1 MAIIKMTKNKVLPI
15 ILVMAIVVFTMGVIA
30 QDDVISSSSN
40 TEFNV
45 FFQNPECVIVNSENR
60 LSYPSP
66 TYSLGQSLWVS
77 SGNLPEDSKDNCYK
91 KDGAEGVQKC
101 CPTNYNCEGHNNE
114 NDKGECVSNFATTCG
129 DHKSEEDC
137 GNSNS
142 DIAHIDLN
150 PRLEEDGYG
159 ANACTESYV
168 PVNWKYQ
175 DSEKYS
181 KSCTYFFDCKCE
193 WDDDEDVCKS
203 NSNRQVKNVNED
215 DSEDLYPHDNLP
227 SDINKI
233 CGYEGGGSDD
243 DGLGVGNCAIKYTIE
258 GDCST
263 GDDFVTRSWTADFQN
278 NAQIE
283 QTCTNT
289 PDDCAERFEE
299 GYYCMIT
306 ADTSGVCA
314 PNYCKPGSEVIPCER
329 VVRLPFFSLQNI
341 ILAIILLV
349 IIYYFILKKK
359 KK

>member
-1 MAIIKMTKNKVLPI
+1 MAIIKMIKNKALSI
-15 ILVMAIVVFTMGVIA
+15 ILIMVIVVFIGGVIA

-77 SGNLPEDSKDNCYK
+77 SGNLPDDSKDNCYK

-101 CPTNYNCEGHNNE
+101 CPTNFDCVGYDVDDVDG
-114 NDKGECVSNFATTCG
+114 GECVSNVAITCG
-129 DHKSEEDC
+129 DYKSKEACDDD
-137 GNSNS
+137 SNPLVAQ
-142 DIAHIDLN
+142 DDLN
-150 PRLEEDGYG
+150 PRLEDDGYG
-159 ANACTESYV
+159 ANACTDYYGSYEG
-168 PVNWKYQ
+168 
-175 DSEKYS
+175 SS
-181 KSCTYFFDCKCE
+181 SCYEFFDCKCE
-193 WDDDEDVCKS
+193 WDEEEEVCGS
-203 NSNRQVKNVNED
+203 NSNHQIKHIDNENVERIYDHDNKPEDIGNLCGIVD
-215 DSEDLYPHDNLP
+215 DSED
-227 SDINKI
+227 
-233 CGYEGGGSDD
+233 DD
-243 DGLGVGNCAIKYTIE
+243 DGLGVGNCAIQYTIV

-289 PDDCAERFEE
+289 PDDCASIFEE
-299 GYYCMIT
+299 GYYCKT
-306 ADTSGVCA
+306 NEGSNFGVCA
-314 PNYCKPGSEVIPCER
+314 PNYCKPGSEVIPCDR
-329 VVRLPFFSLQNI
+329 VVRLPFFSFQNI
-341 ILAIILLV
+341 IIAIILLV